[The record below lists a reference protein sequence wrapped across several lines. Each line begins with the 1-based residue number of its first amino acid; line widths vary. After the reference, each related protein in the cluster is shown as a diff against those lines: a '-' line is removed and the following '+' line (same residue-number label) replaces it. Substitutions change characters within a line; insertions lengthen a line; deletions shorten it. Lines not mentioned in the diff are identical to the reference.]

1 MSSNPAQCPRC
12 RGVLWGRALP
22 AGAGHACGNCGGVWL
37 DHAAATRMTQVL
49 CSETLGHANAG
60 ARTAQPVDTRAG
72 IACPACGS
80 ALERTTVGQTG
91 VEIDYCSAHG
101 TWFDR
106 DELGRV
112 AQAYATARAYGRHGS
127 GALVGGAAVAG
138 AAVAGGAVAGAA
150 LVASQQNEVQRYAQS
165 LDAADVAEVAI
176 EGGSA
181 AFEVGAAVG
190 DAADVAEVAGGA
202 AEVAGGVFEILGGIF
217 EGLG

>member
-1 MSSNPAQCPRC
+1 MSSNPAHCPRC
-12 RGVLWGRALP
+12 GGVLWGRALP

-101 TWFDR
+101 TWFDK
-106 DELGRV
+106 DELRRV

-127 GALVGGAAVAG
+127 GVGGAAVAG
-138 AAVAGGAVAGAA
+138 AAVAGTAVAGAA
-150 LVASQQNEVQRYAQS
+150 MMASQESQVERYAQN
-165 LDAADVAEVAI
+165 LDAEDVADIAI

-181 AFEVGAAVG
+181 AFEAGAAIG
-190 DAADVAEVAGGA
+190 DAADAADLAGGA